1 MEDSE
6 ATAALMAIA
15 ALSSCLIEAGVLDHR
30 DLTSALRLGVTN
42 LRDDGK
48 PVAAEALEDFV
59 EGASLAWRVA
69 STAGQAPN

>member
-1 MEDSE
+1 MEDTE

-15 ALSSCLIEAGVLDHR
+15 ALTNCLIEAGAVDHR
-30 DLTSALRLGVTN
+30 ELTSALRLGVTN
-42 LRDDGK
+42 LRDDRK
-48 PVAAEALEDFV
+48 PGAAEALEDFV

>member
-1 MEDSE
+1 MEDTE

-15 ALSSCLIEAGVLDHR
+15 AISSCLIEAGALDHAK
-30 DLTSALRLGVTN
+30 LTSALRLGVTN

-48 PVAAEALEDFV
+48 SIAAEALEDFV
-59 EGASLAWRVA
+59 DGASLAWRVA